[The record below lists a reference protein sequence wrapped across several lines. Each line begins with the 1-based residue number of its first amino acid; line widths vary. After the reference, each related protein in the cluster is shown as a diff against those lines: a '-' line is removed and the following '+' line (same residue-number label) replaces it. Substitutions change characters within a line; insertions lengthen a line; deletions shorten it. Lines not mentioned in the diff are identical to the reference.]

1 MRIGFRGDYMTDR
14 VTPMIHVPDVQAT
27 IDWYQRV
34 GFTVNQT
41 YDNGCGGL
49 SFAIL
54 SFGATQVMFNQGGEP
69 GTKERR
75 EVDLYI
81 HATNVDDLFVRLKD
95 QVEIIE
101 GPHDTFYGMHE
112 VIMKDLNGFWLTFG
126 EPVNS

>member
-1 MRIGFRGDYMTDR
+1 MADR
-14 VTPMIHVPDVQAT
+14 VTPMIHVPNVQST

-41 YDNGCGGL
+41 YDDGCGGEL

-54 SFGATQVMFNQGGEP
+54 SFGATQVMFNAGGKLSTEQ
-69 GTKERR
+69 RR
-75 EVDLYI
+75 EVDLYV
-81 HATNVDDLFVRLKD
+81 HATGIDDLFARLKD